1 MENKKL
7 LSILIP
13 TYNRADCLDNC
24 LNSIFSQID
33 KEISKKIEIIVSNNA
48 STDST
53 KEVMEKYKKYGNIDY
68 KYSSNKKNLGPDG
81 NFYKLIQEASS
92 EFCWILGD
100 NEYLERESLKEI
112 LKILEKN
119 RDINLIW
126 LNNSDKNE
134 IKKISSKEEL
144 ISNVS
149 FYITFISGIIWKKN
163 YKLKLDY
170 SEVEN
175 TYLTQVFYYLDAIQL
190 GEKYIIAYN
199 KYFSF
204 IELGN
209 GGYKL
214 FDIFSNNFNKI
225 LMRYNLDS
233 KIIDKINKDL
243 CLKFF
248 PFWILNSKKT
258 NKKTSFKAENI
269 YETLKKYQSKYLYF
283 WVVDYPIIKFNYF
296 IGKIYYFFIRIL
308 LKIGRILNGR

>member
-24 LNSIFSQID
+24 LNSIFSQVD
-33 KEISKKIEIIVSNNA
+33 EEISKKIEIIVSNN
-48 STDST
+48 DSVDNT
-53 KEVMEKYKKYGNIDY
+53 EEIMKKYMKYENIDY
-68 KYSSNKKNLGPDG
+68 KYDSNEKNLGPDG
-81 NFYKLIQEASS
+81 NFYKLIQEATS

-100 NEYLERESLKEI
+100 NEYLEKESLKKI
-112 LKILEKN
+112 LEILEKN
-119 RDINLIW
+119 KETSLIW
-126 LNNSDKNE
+126 LNNSGKNKVK
-134 IKKISSKEEL
+134 IISSKEEF
-144 ISNVS
+144 ISSLS

-175 TYLTQVFYYLDAIQL
+175 TYLAQIFYYLDAIQL
-190 GEKYIIAYN
+190 GKKYIITYD
-199 KYFSF
+199 KYFSS
-204 IELGN
+204 IELNN

-214 FDIFSNNFNKI
+214 FDIFSNSFNKI
-225 LMRYNLDS
+225 LERYNLNP

-243 CLKFF
+243 CLNFF
-248 PFWILNSKKT
+248 PLWILNSKKA
-258 NKKTSFKAENI
+258 NKKTSFKIEDT

-283 WVVDYPIIKFNYF
+283 WIVDYPLIRFNYF